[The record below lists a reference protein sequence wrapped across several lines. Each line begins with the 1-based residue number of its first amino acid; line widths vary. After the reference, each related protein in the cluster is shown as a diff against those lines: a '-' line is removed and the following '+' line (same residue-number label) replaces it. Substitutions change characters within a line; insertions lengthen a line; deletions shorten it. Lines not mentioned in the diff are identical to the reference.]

1 MEKYGFYM
9 ISKSFQ
15 DVMHSELLTVFY
27 ELINRRHTTEFAQN
41 QISKLIEPL
50 DVESMKKLLI
60 AKFQSCNN
68 FSISNTGSF
77 CLEGNISNSKEEMYL
92 NPNKITLTWS
102 NGSSRF
108 FDFLALYYPKLVAID
123 EIKGEIIELSLV
135 KPVNIS

>member
-41 QISKLIEPL
+41 QIGKLIEPIDIDGL
-50 DVESMKKLLI
+50 KKLLI
-60 AKFQSCNN
+60 NKFQSCEN

-77 CLEGNISNSKEEMYL
+77 CLESSIGNSKEEMYL
-92 NPNKITLTWS
+92 NQNKITLTWD
-102 NGSSRF
+102 NGTSRF

-135 KPVNIS
+135 KPINIS